1 MLNPRNFTS
10 LLVDKTIQAHEDD
23 LINHSLLIYWEDS
36 KTYKDN
42 YSYSF
47 HNIYIYIYIYLL
59 ISSVLFISIILSLFG
74 STCINLRCNFL
85 FSYAD
90 ADTAWGTNSNPRT
103 ISHKQNTRHHDG
115 NE

>member
-47 HNIYIYIYIYLL
+47 HNIYIYIYIYVYLGVLALTFGVTFCFPMQTQIPLGAQTL
-59 ISSVLFISIILSLFG
+59 IQGQFL
-74 STCINLRCNFL
+74 INK
-85 FSYAD
+85 
-90 ADTAWGTNSNPRT
+90 T
-103 ISHKQNTRHHDG
+103 HDITMAM
-115 NE
+115 NDFC